1 MRYLKGS
8 LVLTIQDKELLHLAA
23 DARYITHSQLFRLT
37 RLKTLEVKREVFN
50 WRTRR
55 LVKSGLLRKQ
65 VIPYLGMDVLYSI
78 TNSGI
83 EALEVMGITYLGGGY
98 VKEEKAP
105 TELQLRHVL
114 EINQIRL
121 ALECSELLQ
130 SWTPEAFIRVLNL
143 CPTLRY
149 AKTYDA
155 VVRLALG
162 DNVYSEF
169 AIEYE
174 RSVKSEQRYQKIVQ
188 AVAEEKRLNVILYLT
203 SSYEIAATLRPYFQ
217 NARQTV
223 LFAHVEKF
231 KQDVLDSQ
239 VDVAGSY
246 RRLPLREA
254 LLRSEVQR
262 ASA

>member
-1 MRYLKGS
+1 MTL
-8 LVLTIQDKELLHLAA
+8 QDKEVLHLVA
-23 DARYITHSQLFRLT
+23 DARYVTHSQLFRLT
-37 RLKTLEVKREVFN
+37 RLKALEVKRAVFN
-50 WRTRR
+50 WRARR

-83 EALEVMGITYLGGGY
+83 EALEEMGITYLGGGY
-98 VKEEKAP
+98 VKEDKTP
-105 TELQLRHVL
+105 NELQLRHVL

-121 ALECSELLQ
+121 ALECSAALL
-130 SWTPEAFIRVLNL
+130 SWTSEAFIRVLNL

-155 VVRLALG
+155 VVRVALG

-174 RSVKSEQRYQKIVQ
+174 RSVKSEQRYEKIVQ
-188 AVAEEKRLNVILYLT
+188 AIDGETRLHVILYLI
-203 SSYEIAATLRPYFQ
+203 SSYEVGATLRPYFQ

-223 LFAHVEKF
+223 LLAHVDKF
-231 KQDVLDSQ
+231 KQTCSIH
-239 VDVAGSY
+239 
-246 RRLPLREA
+246 RWILRVVISGCPCEK
-254 LLRSEVQR
+254 RC
-262 ASA
+262 